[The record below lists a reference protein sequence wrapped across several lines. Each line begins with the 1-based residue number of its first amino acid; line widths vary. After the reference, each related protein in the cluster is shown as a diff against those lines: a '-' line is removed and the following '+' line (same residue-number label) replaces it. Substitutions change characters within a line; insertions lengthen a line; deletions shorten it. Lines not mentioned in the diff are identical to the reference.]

1 MREINCLRC
10 GVPMKHYLTER
21 IQLGGESIFLPHLDN
36 LLSGYLPVSIMKK
49 QEVKTFI
56 ERAYCDDCG
65 VELEMQPFVIDT
77 YPPIYT
83 YKCPKCR
90 KLEFFL
96 CKSSRKKKR

>member
-36 LLSGYLPVSIMKK
+36 LLSGYLPVSIMK
-49 QEVKTFI
+49 
-56 ERAYCDDCG
+56 
-65 VELEMQPFVIDT
+65 
-77 YPPIYT
+77 
-83 YKCPKCR
+83 CPKCR

-96 CKSSRKKKR
+96 CRDTKKRKKRQGISE